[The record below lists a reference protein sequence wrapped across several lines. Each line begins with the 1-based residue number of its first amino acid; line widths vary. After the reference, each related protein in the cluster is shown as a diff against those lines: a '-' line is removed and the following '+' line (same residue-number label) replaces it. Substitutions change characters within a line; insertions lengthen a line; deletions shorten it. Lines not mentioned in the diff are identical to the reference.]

1 MATAIISED
10 LKKLWERPGITFDN
24 FNYITQDRV
33 NDLMEKFPK
42 KFSKD
47 PTSGTGK
54 DEPKT
59 RRSKSKSPGISRS
72 AKTKGVEPNE
82 WAEILHLNS
91 GDNELALYIYETLNS
106 KYQLTIAWV
115 SSRF

>member
-1 MATAIISED
+1 MATAIIAND

-33 NDLMEKFPK
+33 NDLMETFPK
-42 KFSKD
+42 KFSKE
-47 PTSGTGK
+47 PTHGTGE
-54 DEPKT
+54 DDPKT
-59 RRSKSKSPGISRS
+59 RSKSKSSGISRS
-72 AKTKGVEPNE
+72 AKTKGVEPNV

-91 GDNELALYIYETLNS
+91 GDNELALYIYETLNF